1 MSYPIIKGGKF
12 RVGRKKGW
20 ERVGKDSKEL
30 MRRGDRGWVIESEG
44 LRNLD
49 VSYKST
55 NLGWYVGK
63 TRGLE

>member
-30 MRRGDRGWVIESEG
+30 MRRGDRG
-44 LRNLD
+44 
-49 VSYKST
+49 
-55 NLGWYVGK
+55 
-63 TRGLE
+63 